1 MNYYTD
7 LLVILFYFIA
17 VFYFGFH
24 FSKKKSSEEDF
35 YLGKKQI
42 HWIWLLFS
50 LVATETSSLTF
61 LSIPSLSFKG
71 DYSFLQISIG
81 YIIGRIMVAYFLL
94 PSYYAG
100 ERISIYEYLEEKFGK
115 SAQKSMSF
123 IFTISRIL
131 GDGIRLYVT
140 SLPIAFLIGRM
151 NLFQM
156 SETHVGVI
164 ALFLLSIATIIY
176 SVYGG
181 FRAIVF
187 TDSLQLVIY
196 LLGGIF
202 SLFMLMHL
210 VSSAEAGSSFEV
222 IKKVWDT
229 NKLSVFHFTW
239 LPTDNAYFFI
249 FAILGGAF
257 ISIGSH
263 GTDLMLVQ
271 RIIASKNLKTGQK
284 ILVASGFFVFLQF
297 LLFLCIGTLL
307 YLFYE
312 GKSIAPDKAFSLFII
327 EEIPS
332 PFLGLLLSAILA
344 SAMSTLSST
353 INSLSLTWARDW
365 GIDRYL
371 SPKSISLLFGAIL
384 FGSSLVPFALSEQLE
399 KGILEIGLT
408 IFSYT
413 LGPTIALFFFAMKK
427 TKPRFPT
434 WLISFLLF
442 GSIFALVLLTQS
454 IKLPFTLLIPV
465 GILIF
470 SFGWFVFHLSFS
482 ESRS

>member
-1 MNYYTD
+1 MNYIAD
-7 LLVILFYFIA
+7 ISIIFFYFVA

-24 FSKKKSSEEDF
+24 FSKNKTTEAEF
-35 YLGKKQI
+35 YLGKKEI

-71 DYSFLQISIG
+71 DFSFLQISFG
-81 YIIGRIMVAYFLL
+81 YILGRTFVAFYLL
-94 PSYYAG
+94 PSYFAG
-100 ERISIYEYLEEKFGK
+100 ERISIYEYLGEKFGK
-115 SAQKSMSF
+115 PAQKSMSL
-123 IFTISRIL
+123 IFTISRLL

-151 NLFQM
+151 NLI
-156 SETHVGVI
+156 SVDETYIGI
-164 ALFLLSIATIIY
+164 FALFLLSLATIIY

-181 FRAIVF
+181 FKAIVF

-196 LLGGIF
+196 LVGGFF
-202 SLFMLMHL
+202 SLGLLIYLLSPMNLP
-210 VSSAEAGSSFEV
+210 SSIIDILNNSG
-222 IKKVWDT
+222 
-229 NKLSVFHFTW
+229 KLSVLHLEW
-239 LPTDNAYFFI
+239 LPTDNSYFFI

-271 RIIASKNLKTGQK
+271 RVIATKNLKTGQR
-284 ILVASGFFVFLQF
+284 ILISSGIFVSLQF
-297 LLFLCIGTLL
+297 FLFLSIGALL
-307 YLFYE
+307 YIFYLN
-312 GKSIAPDKAFSLFII
+312 KQVAPDKVFSLFII

-365 GIDRYL
+365 ELDRYL
-371 SPKSISLLFGAIL
+371 SNKTISLGFGVIL
-384 FGSSLVPFALSEQLE
+384 FFSSLFPFLLNEKFE
-399 KGILEIGLT
+399 KGILEVGLT

-427 TKPRFPT
+427 SKPNFPDWT
-434 WLISFLLF
+434 ISLLLF
-442 GSIFALVLLTQS
+442 GSILSLVLIAQG
-454 IKLPFTLLIPV
+454 IKIPFTMLIPL
-465 GILIF
+465 GIILF
-470 SFGWFVFHLSFS
+470 SFGWSVFHLAYGVR
-482 ESRS
+482 RS